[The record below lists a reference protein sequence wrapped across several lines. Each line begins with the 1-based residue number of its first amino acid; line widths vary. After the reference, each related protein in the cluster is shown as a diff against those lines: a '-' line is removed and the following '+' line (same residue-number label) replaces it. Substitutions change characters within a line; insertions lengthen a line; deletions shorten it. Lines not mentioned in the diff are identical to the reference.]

1 MRIQMQ
7 EANFTW
13 RWALNMTINRKTN
26 ITDYKVNKQVDPSLR
41 VKPQQN
47 FELKYIHQEFKTP
60 NYENEKLFK
69 LCNTL

>member
-1 MRIQMQ
+1 
-7 EANFTW
+7 
-13 RWALNMTINRKTN
+13 MTP
-26 ITDYKVNKQVDPSLR
+26 KQIDLSLR

-47 FELKYIHQEFKTP
+47 FELKYIHQELKTP